1 VALRKRWKTDR
12 LHWPGGRRRREHE
25 AEVAARLTPP
35 EETEEFRRSRQG
47 GAGAGVP
54 DDTIRVAS
62 SSVRVPDQL
71 TEDEGGGSA
80 FRLDAVVVVILA
92 LTLAFIAF
100 VAWQI
105 TLMPGK

>member
-1 VALRKRWKTDR
+1 MALRKRWKTDR
-12 LHWPGGRRRREHE
+12 LHWPGGRRRERE

-35 EETEEFRRSRQG
+35 EETEEFRRSRQTE
-47 GAGAGVP
+47 AGAATP

-62 SSVRVPDQL
+62 GSVRVPDHL
-71 TEDEGGGSA
+71 AEDEGGGPA

-92 LTLAFIAF
+92 LMLAFIAF

-105 TLMPGK
+105 TLMPAK